1 MLINWLW
8 TLVAVVGDHYLKML
22 FSAGFKNV
30 TLVIMDWI
38 RIGLVIVF
46 SVLYILYIY
55 IVYAQQVYIKS
66 VRRTFKKKYTVSH
79 SVQSVDH
86 NDL

>member
-46 SVLYILYIY
+46 SVLYIYYIY
-55 IVYAQQVYIKS
+55 IYCICSTSVYKKCTTYVQKEVYS
-66 VRRTFKKKYTVSH
+66 
-79 SVQSVDH
+79 
-86 NDL
+86 